1 MRRAE
6 AKIRALERGVRE
18 VSKAYDAGREAWT
31 REREAARRAREEEV
45 GHLRRA
51 LEVKSRELD
60 TVRRLAKEVV
70 CHYEDA

>member
-1 MRRAE
+1 M
-6 AKIRALERGVRE
+6 
-18 VSKAYDAGREAWT
+18 SKAYEAGREAWT
-31 REREAARRAREEEV
+31 REEEV